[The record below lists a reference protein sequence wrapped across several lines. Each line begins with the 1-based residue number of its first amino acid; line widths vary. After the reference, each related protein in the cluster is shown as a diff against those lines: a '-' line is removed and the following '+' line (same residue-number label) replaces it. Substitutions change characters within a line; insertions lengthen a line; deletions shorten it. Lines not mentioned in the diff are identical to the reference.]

1 MATLVKTTQDGRK
14 VEVIGQAVTL
24 GGKLE
29 AVELIPVADHPNR
42 AGILHVMPD
51 AVYMAGRIALTKPK
65 ARSRSTLWPRARR
78 NSSPIRR
85 PSRSVSA
92 MRRAPARPNSKSNDA
107 PHRRERKTRRKKNPP
122 RSRSGFFHDVKN
134 VRPKKGQTRSSR

>member
-42 AGILHVMPD
+42 AGILKSCPTPSIWP
-51 AVYMAGRIALTKPK
+51 AA
-65 ARSRSTLWPRARR
+65 SR
-78 NSSPIRR
+78 
-85 PSRSVSA
+85 
-92 MRRAPARPNSKSNDA
+92 
-107 PHRRERKTRRKKNPP
+107 
-122 RSRSGFFHDVKN
+122 
-134 VRPKKGQTRSSR
+134 